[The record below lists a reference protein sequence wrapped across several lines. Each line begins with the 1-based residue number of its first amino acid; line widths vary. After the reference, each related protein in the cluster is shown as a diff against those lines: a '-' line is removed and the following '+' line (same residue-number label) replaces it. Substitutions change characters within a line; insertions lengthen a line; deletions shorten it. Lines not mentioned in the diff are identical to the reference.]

1 MTDPVLVVAWLVLAH
16 LIADF
21 VLQNDWIAL
30 NKGNGGRTGNAALL
44 AHGGH
49 VALCLLP
56 AVAAFGLPGLV
67 YLVLVVASHMAVDRW
82 KVLATRRA
90 VAIAQAQAR
99 RRLEAMGRAP
109 GSMPGSPLGSAWTP
123 IPGLLFLADQV
134 LHLTIAIV
142 GWLVILAGASLIGP
156 YLDAVNNVLRDWD
169 RSAVHATMLTGV
181 VLVSLFIANTRGA
194 FYFVLSLVTPR
205 EIAAAQPELV
215 VATPGAPVA
224 AEPAPAPQ
232 PEPAPSAQPGPAPGV
247 PSGAAARVGT
257 TIAALERLL
266 IVGLLLGGASIVIG
280 FLILADTI
288 ARARQ
293 LEDRT
298 MVEYHLLGLLAS
310 LLVALGT
317 GLVAQ
322 AALSTL
328 G

>member
-30 NKGNGGRTGNAALL
+30 NKGNGGRTGNLALA

-56 AVAAFGLPGLV
+56 AIAAFGLPGLAYV
-67 YLVLVVASHMAVDRW
+67 ALVVATHMAVDRW
-82 KVLATRRA
+82 KVAATRRA
-90 VAIAQAQAR
+90 VAIAQAKAR
-99 RRLEAMGRAP
+99 QLVGIAAP
-109 GSMPGSPLGSAWTP
+109 ASGSPLGSAWTP
-123 IPGLLFLADQV
+123 IPGLLFIADQV

-142 GWLVILAGASLIGP
+142 GWLVVLEGATLVAP
-156 YLDAVNNVLRDWD
+156 FVDVVNTALRDWD
-169 RSAVHATMLTGV
+169 RATVHATMLTGV
-181 VLVSLFIANTRGA
+181 VLVSLFIVNTRGA

-205 EIAAAQPELV
+205 EIAASQPQAASDAPAAQ
-215 VATPGAPVA
+215 
-224 AEPAPAPQ
+224 PAPAP
-232 PEPAPSAQPGPAPGV
+232 APPPV

-266 IVGLLLGGASIVIG
+266 IVGLLLGGAPIVIG
-280 FLILADTI
+280 FVILADTI

-298 MVEYHLLGLLAS
+298 LVEYHLLGMLGS
-310 LLVALGT
+310 LIVALGS
-317 GLVAQ
+317 GLIAQ